1 MNVMKRYSLIGLALL
16 GSSAMQAQLVV
27 NNTLTP
33 TQLVQDVLLGT
44 GVTISNV
51 SYNGVLD
58 PQTPIIGSGSFT
70 ETGTNLGLPAGV
82 ILSSG
87 MADAAAGPATNFASN
102 PNGTGS
108 DPDLFQLSNNNTIN
122 DRAVLEFDFIPVGD
136 TVRFRFVFGSEEYPE
151 FVCSGFNDAFGFF
164 LSGPG
169 ISGAFTNGAEN
180 LALVPGGSIPIAINT
195 VNAGV
200 PGGAYPAATC
210 AAADPNW
217 IANSQ
222 YYVNNTGTT
231 IVYDGFTTVLTAK
244 RFVQCGQTYHIKMAI
259 GDAGDSAYD
268 SAVFLEAGSFTSTP
282 FIPTL
287 TPGPGILGNNTIL
300 ESCYPVTINF
310 TQTGAANDTSVVQ
323 IITGGTATGGVDYVP
338 DFPDSLVFLPGD
350 SVQTFTFNC
359 PIDGDGDE
367 TIILTLISPSPC
379 AGITITNEFIFNI
392 IQSAPVTIVGG
403 FETIPCGGSTTLTP
417 TVAGGYPPYTVSW
430 SNGETGNSI
439 TVSPNGSAVYT
450 ATATDDCGSTAIAQF
465 FVEMDPLPPLN
476 MAIIGPGT
484 VMEACDNTGVNFI
497 RPQGVPG
504 DAVIEIT
511 YSGQANNGS
520 DFQWNNT
527 VTIPDG
533 VLNTIVPFN
542 PLEDNSA
549 DDGETVTITGTYT
562 DSCGRTTSA
571 SVTITIVDAPPIGV
585 TTEDFS
591 VECQPDSMLI
601 TATGIGGV
609 GSLSYAWSN
618 GSQGFSTYVSMNT
631 FANYTVT
638 VTDDCG
644 RSASDIAT
652 ISLICDVVI
661 PNVFSPNGDGHNDLF
676 VIDGIEYTSNTVRIY
691 NRWGQLV
698 FESSNYRNQWNGGDL
713 PDGTYF
719 YEVVL
724 QHKKD
729 DPYTGHVTILRNGW
743 R

>member
-1 MNVMKRYSLIGLALL
+1 MKATRLLILAALC
-16 GSSAMQAQLVV
+16 ACVHAQAQLVV
-27 NNTLTP
+27 NNTQTP
-33 TQLVQDVLLGT
+33 QQLVQDVLLGN
-44 GVTISNV
+44 GVQAFNV
-51 SYNGVLD
+51 TYNGVAN
-58 PQTPIIGSGSFT
+58 PPANVIGSGSFT
-70 ETGTNLGLPAGV
+70 ATNSNLGLAAGL

-87 MADAAAGPATNFASN
+87 QVTAAAGASTGFSGN
-102 PNGTGS
+102 ANGTGS
-108 DPDLFQLSNNNTIN
+108 DPDLVSISGGTIN

-609 GSLSYAWSN
+609 GSLSYTWSN

>member
-1 MNVMKRYSLIGLALL
+1 M
-16 GSSAMQAQLVV
+16 
-27 NNTLTP
+27 
-33 TQLVQDVLLGT
+33 
-44 GVTISNV
+44 
-51 SYNGVLD
+51 
-58 PQTPIIGSGSFT
+58 
-70 ETGTNLGLPAGV
+70 
-82 ILSSG
+82 
-87 MADAAAGPATNFASN
+87 
-102 PNGTGS
+102 
-108 DPDLFQLSNNNTIN
+108 
-122 DRAVLEFDFIPVGD
+122 
-136 TVRFRFVFGSEEYPE
+136 
-151 FVCSGFNDAFGFF
+151 
-164 LSGPG
+164 
-169 ISGAFTNGAEN
+169 
-180 LALVPGGSIPIAINT
+180 
-195 VNAGV
+195 
-200 PGGAYPAATC
+200 
-210 AAADPNW
+210 
-217 IANSQ
+217 
-222 YYVNNTGTT
+222 
-231 IVYDGFTTVLTAK
+231 
-244 RFVQCGQTYHIKMAI
+244 
-259 GDAGDSAYD
+259 
-268 SAVFLEAGSFTSTP
+268 
-282 FIPTL
+282 
-287 TPGPGILGNNTIL
+287 
-300 ESCYPVTINF
+300 
-310 TQTGAANDTSVVQ
+310 
-323 IITGGTATGGVDYVP
+323 
-338 DFPDSLVFLPGD
+338 
-350 SVQTFTFNC
+350 
-359 PIDGDGDE
+359 
-367 TIILTLISPSPC
+367 
-379 AGITITNEFIFNI
+379 
-392 IQSAPVTIVGG
+392 
-403 FETIPCGGSTTLTP
+403 
-417 TVAGGYPPYTVSW
+417 
-430 SNGETGNSI
+430 
-439 TVSPNGSAVYT
+439 YT

-542 PLEDNSA
+542 PLEDNIA